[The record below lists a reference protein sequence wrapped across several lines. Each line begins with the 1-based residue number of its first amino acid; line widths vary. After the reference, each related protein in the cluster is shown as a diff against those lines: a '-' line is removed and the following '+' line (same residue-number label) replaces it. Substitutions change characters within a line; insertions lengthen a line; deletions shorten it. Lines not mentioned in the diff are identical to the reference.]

1 MAKKG
6 YTTKTEIE
14 NYLLTTIDTTFDSQ
28 VDNWIESIEKYIDN
42 QTGRN
47 FLADSVGNDSDKYYD
62 GDNTSKLLIDDA
74 VEITELEVGDGNLLT
89 PDTTPIKA
97 DGDYLLYPANRKPIT
112 QIQLRAGYFPAYP
125 RQGIRVKARWGYS
138 EEVPADIRQ
147 ATTVLVAGII
157 NYGNT
162 ADGEVKSMNI
172 GAYSVTYKDEKQW
185 QDFERVADILLSYK
199 KFII

>member
-14 NYLLTTIDTTFDSQ
+14 NYILTTIDASFNDQ
-28 VDNWIESIEKYIDN
+28 IDNWIESIEKYIDN

-47 FLADSVGNDSDKYYD
+47 FLAEAESNASDKYFD
-62 GDNTSKLLIDDA
+62 GDNTNKLLIDDCVA
-74 VEITELEVGDGNLLT
+74 VEEIEVGDGNLLT
-89 PDTTPIKA
+89 ADTSPLKA
-97 DGDYLLYPANRKPIT
+97 DGDYVLLPYNRTPIT
-112 QIQLRAGYFPAYP
+112 RIELRDSYFPAYP

-157 NYGNT
+157 NYGNN

-172 GAYSVTYKDEKQW
+172 GAYNVTYKDEKQW
-185 QDFERVADILLSYK
+185 QDFERVGEILSSYK
-199 KFII
+199 KYTL